1 MQRFDSEHDNGSQT
15 LLRLARNNFYTT
27 ILLIW
32 ERASR
37 KRLVL
42 VTSEVLGQLVNT
54 LTADYKHSAQNREN
68 LPQRVQTMISQ
79 ERKTFSGF
87 FIAFLKCALNSVY
100 FEKKDQSHSL
110 SITEI
115 NNSEIGSYLNVFKA
129 IFHATVR
136 QSTC

>member
-15 LLRLARNNFYTT
+15 LLKSARNNFYTT

-32 ERASR
+32 DRTSR
-37 KRLVL
+37 NRLVL
-42 VTSEVLGQLVNT
+42 VRSEVLGQLVNT

-68 LPQRVQTMISQ
+68 LPQQVQTQISQ
-79 ERKTFSGF
+79 ERKTFYRF